1 MKVYIVVRECEDGC
15 EIKGVFGTR
24 KAAEKEL
31 MYYMKQSMCHY
42 SIIIEEVL

>member
-15 EIKGVFGTR
+15 EIKGVYQWR
-24 KAAEKEL
+24 RDAEKEV
-31 MYYMKQSMCHY
+31 MYYRKQSTCPY